1 MPEGLL
7 PGSSEGS
14 PARELIVQLIAQN
27 GPMTFASFMELAL
40 YSPGVG
46 YYTSGK
52 EAWGPGGDYITSL
65 DVSPVF
71 ARALARQVEECW
83 GLLGRPSSFDLIEAG
98 AGRGWLSYAILDYAK
113 EACPALYDALAVRC
127 VERSGGPSGKRREK
141 VSWHRG
147 LDEVEPVEAAV
158 VISNELIDSLP
169 VHRVLFTGG
178 ELKELFVDF
187 DGASFLERPGPL
199 SIDALSNYFKRA
211 GVEPFEGMRTEVNLA
226 SGRWIKEAS
235 ALFSRGFV
243 ATIDYGA
250 PARELYSF
258 ERGSS
263 LHCHFRHRLNDNP
276 FVNIGVQDMTAHVDF
291 TTFALDSI
299 GAGLSLTG
307 FTTQKNFLLGLG
319 VLEEL
324 RTPASLGVD
333 GIEDVNFNRALGALI
348 APGGMGDIFKV
359 LVAHKGV
366 EKPRLRGFSFKE
378 MTRSLGLP

>member
-7 PGSSEGS
+7 PGPPQAG
-14 PARELIVQLIAQN
+14 PARELIVRLISQD
-27 GPMTFASFMELAL
+27 GPMSFASFMETAL
-40 YSPGVG
+40 YAPGVG

-71 ARALARQVEECW
+71 ARALAREVEECW
-83 GLLGRPSSFDLIEAG
+83 GLMGRPSNFELIEAG

-113 EACPALYDALAVRC
+113 DASPDLYDALNVRC
-127 VERSGGPSGKRREK
+127 VERSGSPAGAGREK

-147 LDEVEPVEAAV
+147 LDELEPAEAAF

-169 VHRVLFTGG
+169 VHRVLFSGG

-187 DGASFLERPGPL
+187 DGERFFERPGPL
-199 SIDALSNYFKRA
+199 STEALSAYFNRA
-211 GVEPFEGMRTEVNLA
+211 GVEPFEGMRTEVNLS
-226 SGRWIKEAS
+226 SGTWVRQAS

-243 ATIDYGA
+243 VTIDYGA
-250 PARELYSF
+250 PARELYSA

-276 FVNIGVQDMTAHVDF
+276 FVNVGDQDITAHVDF
-291 TTFALDSI
+291 TSFALDSVD
-299 GAGLSLTG
+299 AGLSVTG

-324 RTPASLGVD
+324 RAPSSLGVD
-333 GIEDVNFNRALGALI
+333 GVEAVNFNRAVGQLI
-348 APGGMGDIFKV
+348 SPGGMGDIFKV
-359 LVAHKGV
+359 IVCHKGV
-366 EKPRLRGFSFKE
+366 ERPRLRGFSFKD
-378 MTRSLGLP
+378 MTRSLCLP